1 VKPMKKRT
9 DQLLA
14 AYADGG
20 LAPDEAAEVE
30 ALLAESPEARA
41 ELEAIRRLLAEARAG
56 EDDHAEPDWD
66 AMARDIHRA
75 IDQAPPP
82 RFGWLRPRRVLAIGA
97 LAAAATAA
105 VLFVALGRDGGSGGG
120 EDRAAR
126 AAIDPATPPVAVT
139 PPAAVMPPAAADQLD
154 PPGEEA
160 LPDLREP
167 EVDELSADEL
177 HDLDDEL
184 ATGDLGDDGFIADLL
199 AGEAD
204 DPGFDVFDDH
214 PLTADELADEL
225 PPDAIEKLDRF
236 LAEVSAG

>member
-1 VKPMKKRT
+1 MKPMKKRT

-41 ELEAIRRLLAEARAG
+41 ELEAIRRLLADARAG

-75 IDQAPPP
+75 CDQAPPP
-82 RFGWLRPRRVLAIGA
+82 RFGWLRPRRVFAIGA

-105 VLFVALGRDGGSGGG
+105 VLFVALGRDGGGGG
-120 EDRAAR
+120 NGDDRATR
-126 AAIDPATPPVAVT
+126 AAIDPTTPPVAVT
-139 PPAAVMPPAAADQLD
+139 PPAADQLD

-167 EVDELSADEL
+167 EVDELSDDEL

-204 DPGFDVFDDH
+204 DPGFDVFEDH
-214 PLTADELADEL
+214 PLTADELAKEL